1 METVMP
7 EQSSM
12 HAYLNWTKQRI
23 DEMDATLASLEA
35 KASQAKADSKV
46 KADQLIA
53 EMRKQRDEFQTKAKA
68 QAQAGEVAL
77 QAGKAQLET
86 LWRGFEVQVKTY
98 FDTVGKQVEQQ
109 QATFRDV
116 VAAQLKAWRAA
127 ADAFSSEAAKIA
139 TAKRADLDAAVKQ
152 MKADAAEAESRFQ
165 KLKQVGSE
173 TWSSLSAALTESRK
187 AFDRANQK
195 AGDALNEVAT
205 GKPGRQRN

>member
-205 GKPGRQRN
+205 GKPGSAA